1 MWRNRNTS
9 GDWIPRLVCGV
20 SWLVLAGHAGAQTHG
35 VQGYVT
41 NGVTGEV
48 LIGAHVYELRTGKGA
63 VTNQYGFFRLL
74 AAADTFRLQIS
85 HVGYEQLIRELI
97 PFNSVRTFELRPLV
111 TRLDSVVVTADTEQL
126 EHRLLLGKVTIA
138 PEEVATLSAL
148 LGEADILKVFQ
159 LKPGI
164 SFGTEGTSGLHVR
177 GGSPDQ
183 NLVIV
188 DGAPIY
194 NWSHVFGFVSSFNHD
209 ALNEADLY
217 KGWFPARYGG
227 RLSSVID
234 LTMREGNRREFEGG
248 GTLGLLA
255 SRVTVEG
262 PIRKNESSFIIS
274 ARRTYLDLLVRPLN
288 WIGGTDFL
296 IGYHFGDI
304 NAKANMIL
312 SSRDHAFISVYASQD
327 SYYLRDGPKEEQVRN
342 GVGWGNLVGTLR
354 WNRVLMRKMFL
365 NFALL
370 HSRYRYSA
378 LDRYTVSAVNSG
390 SRTNELYET
399 RFRSGVSDWTA
410 KADLEYSPSMR
421 HGLRFGSSLSR
432 KRYTPGVQRVRER
445 AGVASVQDTLIETN
459 REHVALEWHAYVE
472 DTGRFK
478 ERIRINGGFHL
489 SGFRARGARY
499 ASVEPRVSALIW
511 ISPAWAATGSYAR
524 AYQYVHLL
532 TNSGVGPPTDLWVP
546 STRRVSPQRA
556 WQLSAGVSRERTQ
569 DAIAASITGYY
580 KAMNGV
586 IEYLEGSS
594 LVGLRRD
601 WESQIAAGRGW
612 SYGIETLIERKRR
625 KLSGWIGYTLS
636 WTWRRVPGINQ
647 GRPYPYRYDR
657 RHDISVAL
665 TRPLGHRTVSVSW
678 VFASGH
684 AVSVP
689 IAQYIEDG
697 TLVSIIQGRNQQR
710 MPAYHR
716 LDLSLHSPRRNGR
729 NRLTISIYN
738 LYNHR
743 NAFYTYV
750 RESSEFDPFAGY
762 ADEGR
767 SFRKVTLF
775 PVIPSVSYSFTF

>member
-1 MWRNRNTS
+1 M
-9 GDWIPRLVCGV
+9 

-327 SYYLRDGPKEEQVRN
+327 SYYLRDGP
-342 GVGWGNLVGTLR
+342 
-354 WNRVLMRKMFL
+354 
-365 NFALL
+365 
-370 HSRYRYSA
+370 
-378 LDRYTVSAVNSG
+378 NS
-390 SRTNELYET
+390 L
-399 RFRSGVSDWTA
+399 WT
-410 KADLEYSPSMR
+410 
-421 HGLRFGSSLSR
+421 
-432 KRYTPGVQRVRER
+432 
-445 AGVASVQDTLIETN
+445 
-459 REHVALEWHAYVE
+459 
-472 DTGRFK
+472 
-478 ERIRINGGFHL
+478 
-489 SGFRARGARY
+489 
-499 ASVEPRVSALIW
+499 
-511 ISPAWAATGSYAR
+511 
-524 AYQYVHLL
+524 
-532 TNSGVGPPTDLWVP
+532 
-546 STRRVSPQRA
+546 
-556 WQLSAGVSRERTQ
+556 
-569 DAIAASITGYY
+569 
-580 KAMNGV
+580 
-586 IEYLEGSS
+586 
-594 LVGLRRD
+594 
-601 WESQIAAGRGW
+601 
-612 SYGIETLIERKRR
+612 
-625 KLSGWIGYTLS
+625 
-636 WTWRRVPGINQ
+636 
-647 GRPYPYRYDR
+647 
-657 RHDISVAL
+657 
-665 TRPLGHRTVSVSW
+665 
-678 VFASGH
+678 
-684 AVSVP
+684 
-689 IAQYIEDG
+689 
-697 TLVSIIQGRNQQR
+697 
-710 MPAYHR
+710 
-716 LDLSLHSPRRNGR
+716 
-729 NRLTISIYN
+729 
-738 LYNHR
+738 
-743 NAFYTYV
+743 
-750 RESSEFDPFAGY
+750 
-762 ADEGR
+762 
-767 SFRKVTLF
+767 
-775 PVIPSVSYSFTF
+775 